1 MNFEATDYVVV
12 EKPSMET
19 WMQGGVDYIVFK
31 RLDIDG
37 IHIIG
42 SVLVQSIALDHF
54 VRHVF
59 FNCPVS
65 VLLMQYLHVFIACF

>member
-1 MNFEATDYVVV
+1 MNFEAADYVVV

-31 RLDIDG
+31 RLDING
-37 IHIIG
+37 IHIVG

-54 VRHVF
+54 VQHVF
-59 FNCPVS
+59 FNCLVY
-65 VLLMQYLHVFIACF
+65 VLLMQYLHAFIACF